1 MFPQAY
7 FSVYSVFVSCDNLGE
22 MSKTDGSIPSFFTI
36 FQSGLYFRYPV
47 IKVWHGG
54 RGDFYRPI
62 VIRFTVVNTVFGI
75 VLWIKIENDETSK
88 WYETETNIVVSHI
101 LKIRKLNWTSIS
113 FELFAHELLIKTDK
127 SIELIIKPKGLLAY

>member
-1 MFPQAY
+1 MTWR
-7 FSVYSVFVSCDNLGE
+7 E
-22 MSKTDGSIPSFFTI
+22 
-36 FQSGLYFRYPV
+36 
-47 IKVWHGG
+47 GG
-54 RGDFYRPI
+54 FLSRPI

-127 SIELIIKPKGLLAY
+127 SIELIIKPKGLLAYWVNVLNNWERKKKTSGNIYFSNRNKNLIRWNWSMKFYL